1 MYMFQ
6 KMPVILLAIIAA
18 IFILDGFIP
27 YEVKS
32 HIFALSLLVKSIII
46 FSLPFI
52 IFMLLFKTVAKLS
65 SSATKIILLVLGG
78 VCCSNFLST
87 MISYQIGSAVYGM
100 DLSLA
105 IPQDVSGL
113 LPAWKVIVPSVASND
128 IAMFSGLILG
138 VLSSLVVPRVAAKI
152 SAFFD
157 TVVSWAFKVLTCIV
171 PVFIVGFILKLNHD
185 KVIHTIAQDYALI
198 FTLVALSLA
207 VYIAAIY
214 FVSSRFRLSAFV
226 ASLKN
231 MFPAAIAGFSSM
243 SSAAAMPLTI
253 MGAEK
258 NSANPTLARLA
269 IPTTVNVHLIGD
281 CFAIPIFAFAVMKNY
296 GMAEPMFYSYL
307 IFALYF
313 VLAKFSVAAIPGG
326 GILVMLPIL
335 ESQLGFTAEMGSMIT
350 ALYILFDPVI
360 TCANVLG
367 NGGFAMVLDRLRGRR
382 DAAEKVIQS
391 ASLGISK

>member
-1 MYMFQ
+1 
-6 KMPVILLAIIAA
+6 MPIFLLSIIAA
-18 IFILDGFIP
+18 AFLLDGYIP

-32 HIFALSLLVKSIII
+32 HLFALSLFAKSLII

-65 SSATKIILLVLGG
+65 SDATKVILLILGG

-87 MISYQIGSAVYGM
+87 MISYQIGSSIYNLN
-100 DLSLA
+100 LSLA
-105 IPQDVSGL
+105 LPQDAMGL
-113 LPAWKVIVPSVASND
+113 VPAWAASVPSIVSND

-138 VLSSLVVPRVAAKI
+138 VLCSWRAPEWASKASMLFDRVI
-152 SAFFD
+152 QI
-157 TVVSWAFKVLTCIV
+157 AFKLLTYIV
-171 PVFIVGFILKLNHD
+171 PVFIIGFVIKLNHD
-185 KVIHTIAQDYALI
+185 KVISTIARDYALI
-198 FTLVALSLA
+198 FTLVALSVFA
-207 VYIAAIY
+207 YIACIY
-214 FVSSRFRLSAFV
+214 LV
-226 ASLKN
+226 ANRKGFLESIKN
-231 MFPAAIAGFSSM
+231 MFPAAVAGFSSM

-253 MGAEK
+253 VGAEK
-258 NSANPTLARLA
+258 NCKNPILPRLA
-269 IPTTVNVHLIGD
+269 IPTTVNIHLIGD

-296 GMAEPMFYSYL
+296 GVAEPFFYSYL

-335 ESQLGFTAEMGSMIT
+335 ESQLGFTAEMASMIT

-367 NGGFAMVLDRLRGRR
+367 NGGFAMGLDR
-382 DAAEKVIQS
+382 I
-391 ASLGISK
+391 LGVKEAVKE

>member
-1 MYMFQ
+1 
-6 KMPVILLAIIAA
+6 MPIFLLSIIAA
-18 IFILDGFIP
+18 AFVLDGYIP

-32 HIFALSLLVKSIII
+32 HLFALSLFVKSLII

-65 SSATKIILLVLGG
+65 SDATKVILLILGG

-87 MISYQIGSAVYGM
+87 MISYQIGSGIYHL

-105 IPQDVSGL
+105 LPKDAMGL
-113 LPAWKVIVPSVASND
+113 VPAWAASVPSVASND
-128 IAMFSGLILG
+128 VAMFSGLILG
-138 VLSSLVVPRVAAKI
+138 VLMSWKMPGWADSL
-152 SAFFD
+152 SALFD
-157 TVVSWAFKVLTCIV
+157 KVVSVAFKVLTYIV
-171 PVFIVGFILKLNHD
+171 PVFIIGFVIKLNHD
-185 KVIHTIAQDYALI
+185 KVIHTIAKDYALI
-198 FTLVALSLA
+198 FTLVALS
-207 VYIAAIY
+207 VFTYIACIY
-214 FVSSRFRLSAFV
+214 LVSNRFKPKAFI
-226 ASLKN
+226 ASIKN
-231 MFPAAIAGFSSM
+231 MFPAAVAGFSSM

-253 MGAEK
+253 QGAEK
-258 NSANPTLARLA
+258 NSKNPTFARLA
-269 IPTTVNVHLIGD
+269 IPTTVNIHLIGD

-296 GMAEPMFYSYL
+296 GFAEPLFYSYL

-335 ESQLGFTAEMGSMIT
+335 ESQLGFTAEMASMIT

-367 NGGFAMVLDRLRGRR
+367 NGGFAMGLDRIIGVKEPVS
-382 DAAEKVIQS
+382 DN
-391 ASLGISK
+391 

>member
-1 MYMFQ
+1 
-6 KMPVILLAIIAA
+6 MPILLLAVIGA
-18 IFILDGFIP
+18 IFFLDGVIP
-27 YEVKS
+27 YSVKS
-32 HIFALSLLVKSIII
+32 QVFALSLFVKSIII

-65 SSATKIILLVLGG
+65 SSATKIILIVLAG

-87 MISYQIGSAVYGM
+87 MVSYQIGTSIYHL

-105 IPQDVSGL
+105 VPQDVSGL
-113 LPAWKVIVPSVASND
+113 LPAWNLAVPSVLSND

-138 VLSSLVVPRVAAKI
+138 VVMSFFSPNLASSI
-152 SAFFD
+152 SSVFD
-157 TVVSWAFKVLTCIV
+157 RIVSVGFKVLTCIV
-171 PVFIVGFILKLNHD
+171 PIFIAGFVLKLNHD

-198 FTLVALSLA
+198 FMLVALSLIA
-207 VYIAAIY
+207 YIACIY
-214 FVSSRFRLSAFV
+214 FVASRFKLGAFW
-226 ASLKN
+226 SSIQN

-258 NSANPTLARLA
+258 NANNPNVARLS
-269 IPTTVNVHLIGD
+269 IPTTVNIHLIGD

-296 GMAEPMFYSYL
+296 GMPEPMFYSYL
-307 IFALYF
+307 AFALYF

-335 ESQLGFTAEMGSMIT
+335 ESQLGFTPEMGSMIT

-367 NGGFAMVLDRLRGRR
+367 NGGFAMVIDRLQGH
-382 DAAEKVIQS
+382 ALPQEI
-391 ASLGISK
+391 

>member
-1 MYMFQ
+1 MFQ
-6 KMPVILLAIIAA
+6 KMPIILLAVIGAL
-18 IFILDGFIP
+18 FLLDDVIP

-32 HIFALSLLVKSIII
+32 QVFALSLLVKSIII

-52 IFMLLFKTVAKLS
+52 IFMLLFKTVARLS
-65 SSATKIILLVLGG
+65 SGATKIIMLMLAG

-87 MISYQIGSAVYGM
+87 MVSYQIGAAIYHM

-105 IPQDVSGL
+105 VPQDVSGL
-113 LPAWKVIVPSVASND
+113 VPAWSASVPSVASND
-128 IAMFSGLILG
+128 IAMFSGLLLG
-138 VLSSLVVPRVAAKI
+138 VLMSLALPQVASRV

-157 TVVSWAFKVLTCIV
+157 RAVSLAFKVLTCIV
-171 PVFIVGFILKLNHD
+171 PIFIAGFVVKLNHD
-185 KVIHTIAQDYALI
+185 KLVHIIARDYAVI
-198 FTLVALSLA
+198 FALVALSLA
-207 VYIAAIY
+207 AYIACIY
-214 FVSSRFRLSAFV
+214 FVSSRFRLPAFI
-226 ASLKN
+226 ASIKN

-258 NSANPTLARLA
+258 NSQNPTLARLA
-269 IPTTVNVHLIGD
+269 IPTTVNIHLIGD

-296 GMAEPMFYSYL
+296 GMPEPMFYSYL

-367 NGGFAMVLDRLRGRR
+367 NGGFAMMLDRLKNPESLP
-382 DAAEKVIQS
+382 EK
-391 ASLGISK
+391 G